1 MGKHDGLVLA
11 DDPLWYKDAVIYEL
25 HVRAFADSD
34 GDGVGDF
41 RGLTERLDYL
51 QDLGVTAIWLLPFYP
66 SPLRDD
72 GYDIADYRK
81 VNPAYGTMADFRRF
95 LREAHKRGLRVI
107 TELVINHTS
116 DQHPWFQRARRAKPG
131 SIHRDF
137 YVWSDTPD
145 KYADAR
151 IIFQD
156 FETSNWTWDPV
167 ARQYY
172 WHRFY
177 SHQPDLNFEN
187 PHVRKAIFSVMD
199 HWFEMG
205 VDGMRLDAVPYLF
218 EREGT
223 NCENLEETHQV
234 LKELRARLDEK
245 HSNRMLLAEANQWP
259 EDASAYFG
267 DGDECHMNFHFPL
280 MPRLFMAVR
289 MEDRYPI
296 IDILDQTPEIP
307 ENAQWALF
315 LRNHD
320 ELTLEMVT
328 DEERDYMY
336 RVYAGDRQSR
346 INLGIRRRLAPLLGN
361 NRRKMELLNGL
372 LLSLPGAPVLYYG
385 DEIGMGD
392 NIYLGDRDSV
402 RTPMQWSPDRNAGF
416 SRANPQKLFLPVI
429 IDPEYHHEAIN
440 VESQRG
446 NPHSLFWWMKRAIAL
461 RQRHQVFGRGD
472 IDFLLPDNHRVLVY
486 TRSYEDDAVL
496 VVANLSRFVQCVELD
511 LSEYAGITPV
521 ELFGQSPF
529 PAIGELPYFL
539 TLGPH
544 SFYWFSL
551 KKSREKIAIDAAAGQ
566 LPTITANKSW
576 AELLRGKSKVKIER
590 ILPAALETKRWFG
603 GKARTVQ
610 DVAILEETSIPT
622 DADEVRLVVF
632 EVHYTDGEPEA
643 YQLPLALASGDDET
657 RILRDNPGAAIARV
671 NLRGGGKDGV
681 LYDASVEPAFG
692 KRLLT
697 AIDRR
702 RKFKG
707 DAGEIVGVRGRAFR
721 ALAEGGIS
729 SLDAFPS
736 RAEQSNTSVL
746 FGDRFIMKLY
756 RRVAPGVNP
765 DLEIGKFLT
774 EERGFEHTARIA
786 GSIDWVAPKTE
797 IKTLAVLQ
805 EFIPNEGDGWRHALD
820 ALSQFFER
828 AQTSIA
834 NGEAISIEPPDAGPL
849 ELLDA
854 ECPEDVA
861 DLIGPY
867 MASVELLGRRTAE
880 MHVALAKPTE
890 NPAFHSE
897 PFSQLYRRSLYQ
909 SMRNMTGRAVRTLRK
924 QLSSLDEP
932 LEELARA
939 LIDGQ
944 KDVLARFRE
953 ILTHGGDAMR
963 TRIHGDYHLGQVLF
977 TGRDFVIIDFE
988 GEPARSLT
996 ERRLK
1001 RSPLRDVAGM
1011 LRSFDYA
1018 AHTAMFTQLQ
1028 RWAVETGSAEH
1039 DRLERGARLWRIW
1052 MQRTFLA
1059 SYLEIAEE
1067 GAFLPG
1073 DDAGLR
1079 TLIDL
1084 FTLDKAL
1091 YELLYELNN
1100 RPGWV
1105 GIPLRGVLEIL
1116 EQTVEP

>member
-1 MGKHDGLVLA
+1 MSKHDGIVLA

-51 QDLGVTAIWLLPFYP
+51 QDLGVTALWILPFYP

-81 VNPAYGTMADFRRF
+81 VNPAYGTIADFRRF

-167 ARQYY
+167 ARQYF

-223 NCENLEETHQV
+223 NCENLDETHQV
-234 LKELRARLDEK
+234 LKELRSRLDEK
-245 HSNRMLLAEANQWP
+245 HSSRMLLAEANQWP

-361 NRRKMELLNGL
+361 NRRKIELLNGL
-372 LLSLPGAPVLYYG
+372 LLSLPGTPVLYYG

-402 RTPMQWSPDRNAGF
+402 RTPMQWSADRNGGF

-472 IDFLLPDNHRVLVY
+472 IEFLLPDNHRVLVY
-486 TRSYEDDAVL
+486 TRSYEDDTVL

-511 LSEYAGITPV
+511 LSGHAGVTPV
-521 ELFGQSPF
+521 ELFGQNPF

-551 KKSREKIAIDAAAGQ
+551 KKSRERIAIDAAAGE
-566 LPTITANKSW
+566 LPTLNATKDW
-576 AELLRGKSKVKIER
+576 DELLRGKTKARLER
-590 ILPAALETKRWFG
+590 ILPAALENKRWFG

-610 DVAILEETSIPT
+610 DVSIQEETPIST
-622 DADEVRLVVF
+622 DAGEVRLIVF
-632 EVHYTDGEPEA
+632 EVHYTDGEPES
-643 YQLPLALASGDDET
+643 YQLPLTLAAGNDEE
-657 RILRDNPGAAIARV
+657 RVLRDHPAAAIARV
-671 NLRGGGKDGV
+671 SLRSGEGGV

-692 KRLLT
+692 KSLLSI
-697 AIDRR
+697 IDKR
-702 RKFKG
+702 RKLRG
-707 DAGEIVGVRGRAFR
+707 HAGEIVGVRGKAFR
-721 ALAEGGIS
+721 SIAGGAIS
-729 SLDAFPS
+729 SIDAAPS
-736 RAEQSNTSVL
+736 RAEQSNTSIL

-765 DLEIGKFLT
+765 DLEIGRFLT
-774 EERGFEHTARIA
+774 EERGFQNTARIA
-786 GSIDWVAPKTE
+786 GSIDFEAPKTE
-797 IKTLAVLQ
+797 PKTLAVLQ

-820 ALSQFFER
+820 ALGQFFER
-828 AQTSIA
+828 VQTSVTD
-834 NGEAISIEPPDAGPL
+834 GEGIVVEPPEASAFD
-849 ELLDA
+849 LLADD
-854 ECPEDVA
+854 CPENVA
-861 DLIGPY
+861 ELIGPY

-880 MHVALAKPTE
+880 MHVALAKPAE
-890 NPAFHSE
+890 SAAFRPE

-909 SMRNMTGRAVRTLRK
+909 SMRNMTGRAIRTLRK
-924 QLSSLDEP
+924 RLASLDEP
-932 LEELARA
+932 TETIACA

-953 ILTHGGDAMR
+953 ILSHGADALR

-977 TGRDFVIIDFE
+977 TGRDFIIIDFE

-1018 AHTAMFTQLQ
+1018 AHTAMFTQFQ
-1028 RWAVETGSAEH
+1028 RWAAEPGG
-1039 DRLERGARLWRIW
+1039 REYERIERGARLWRAW
-1052 MQRTFLA
+1052 TQKVFLA
-1059 SYLEIAEE
+1059 SYLDIARN
-1067 GAFLPG
+1067 GDFLPE
-1073 DDAGLR
+1073 DDEGLR

-1084 FTLDKAL
+1084 FVLDKAM

-1100 RPGWV
+1100 RPTWV
-1105 GIPLRGVLEIL
+1105 GIPLRGIVE
-1116 EQTVEP
+1116 TVERAIEV